1 MAYRSKIG
9 YNSYEVSFMAD
20 TATAEYVLI
29 PIDVF
34 TKAETIEELE
44 DWVIANNSKLIDKLL
59 EAREQHLRGEGI
71 SAKDLREEL
80 GI

>member
-1 MAYRSKIG
+1 MA
-9 YNSYEVSFMAD
+9 E
-20 TATAEYVLI
+20 TAMAEYVLI

-44 DWVIANNSKLIDKLL
+44 DWVIANNSSLIEKLL